1 MSVTGASLK
10 VAILK
15 TEQSIQGEEQETRL
29 HATEFSLQTSSSHFR
44 RILLNY
50 VKPLENFSV

>member
-29 HATEFSLQTSSSHFR
+29 HATEFSLQT
-44 RILLNY
+44 
-50 VKPLENFSV
+50 